1 MAFTKYR
8 KENMPDIIETNP
20 KVLGGQPVIRGTRVP
35 VSRIMALIALN
46 YSLKDLKH
54 EIPHL
59 DKLTKK
65 DVVSILDFYKHQIS
79 I

>member
-1 MAFTKYR
+1 
-8 KENMPDIIETNP
+8 MPDIIEKNP

-35 VSRIMALIALN
+35 IARIMALIALN
-46 YSLKDLKH
+46 YSLTDLKK

-59 DKLTKK
+59 SSLTKK
-65 DVVSILDFYKHQIS
+65 DIVSILDFYKHQIS

>member
-1 MAFTKYR
+1 
-8 KENMPDIIETNP
+8 MPDIIETNP
-20 KVLGGQPVIRGTRVP
+20 KILGGQPVIKGTRVP
-35 VSRIMALIALN
+35 VARVLALIGMN
-46 YSLKDLKH
+46 YSLKDLQK

-65 DVVSILDFYKHQIS
+65 DIATILDYYKHQIS

>member
-1 MAFTKYR
+1 
-8 KENMPDIIETNP
+8 MPDIIEKNP
-20 KVLGGQPVIRGTRVP
+20 KVLGGQPVIKGTRVP
-35 VSRIMALIALN
+35 VARIMALIALD
-46 YSLKDLKH
+46 YSLKDLKK

-65 DVVSILDFYKHQIS
+65 DIVTILDFYKHQIN